1 MRKKGE
7 SVTHGSGSLA
17 SPTEALRIM
26 QTVQCLDLD
35 RYLGSWYEIGRYPH
49 GFEKNLVGVKADY
62 SMRKDGRIRVVNS
75 GLKKRLDGKLTE
87 VKAVAWRPDEAKSG
101 RLKVKFFSLFTS
113 DYLVIGLDEEHYQW
127 AVVGNDDRQSLW
139 FLCRT
144 PSVDA
149 AVLDRM
155 KAIALE
161 RGYNLSPLIKVPQK
175 ER

>member
-1 MRKKGE
+1 M
-7 SVTHGSGSLA
+7 
-17 SPTEALRIM
+17 
-26 QTVQCLDLD
+26 
-35 RYLGSWYEIGRYPH
+35 
-49 GFEKNLVGVKADY
+49 
-62 SMRKDGRIRVVNS
+62 
-75 GLKKRLDGKLTE
+75 
-87 VKAVAWRPDEAKSG
+87 
-101 RLKVKFFSLFTS
+101 
-113 DYLVIGLDEEHYQW
+113 IGLDEEHYQW

>member
-1 MRKKGE
+1 MRKSEE

-17 SPTEALRIM
+17 SPTAALRTM
-26 QTVQCLDLD
+26 QTVKCLDLD
-35 RYLGSWYEIGRYPH
+35 RYLGSWYELARYPH

-62 SMRKDGRIRVVNS
+62 SLRQDGRISVVNS
-75 GLKKRLDGKLTE
+75 GLKKGLDGKLTE

-113 DYLVIGLDEEHYQW
+113 DYLVIGLDEENYQW
-127 AVVGNDDRQSLW
+127 AVVGDDDRQSLW

-144 PSVDA
+144 PSVDT

-155 KAIALE
+155 KAIAHE
-161 RGYNLSPLIKVPQK
+161 RGYDLGPLFLVPQK